1 MSSGVP
7 PQEGRPSEEEVRAA
21 LEAQMKRLRVEEVLL
36 SAVADLVN
44 LGMRRVGVA
53 PGTEDERDLGQAR
66 VAIDAVRALSPVLD
80 ETMPEQAGP
89 VRDALA
95 QVQMAFVQA
104 GGSQGGGSPGGDAGP
119 QAGGGSPEEG
129 SVPDAASEEPA
140 PGAARGEKDP
150 GPAQRSGR
158 LWVPGQ

>member
-1 MSSGVP
+1 M
-7 PQEGRPSEEEVRAA
+7 RTA

-44 LGMRRVGVA
+44 LGMRRVGVVS
-53 PGTEDERDLGQAR
+53 GTEDERDLAQAK
-66 VAIDAVRALSPVLD
+66 VAIEAVRALSPVLD
-80 ETMPEQAGP
+80 EAVPEQARP

-104 GGSQGGGSPGGDAGP
+104 GGSQGDEGPGEGEGEGPAAGPASDAGGSPGDVPAPDASPGKP
-119 QAGGGSPEEG
+119 AAGGEG
-129 SVPDAASEEPA
+129 EQE
-140 PGAARGEKDP
+140 P

>member
-1 MSSGVP
+1 MTSGVP
-7 PQEGRPSEEEVRAA
+7 PQEGQPSEQEMRAA

-44 LGMRRVGVA
+44 LGMRRVGVV
-53 PGTEDERDLGQAR
+53 PGTEDERDLEQAR
-66 VAIDAVRALSPVLD
+66 VAIESVRALGPVL
-80 ETMPEQAGP
+80 EAAVPEQAKP

-95 QVQMAFVQA
+95 QLQLGFVQA
-104 GGSQGGGSPGGDAGP
+104 GEASAAAPADAP
-119 QAGGGSPEEG
+119 QDPAGGNT
-129 SVPDAASEEPA
+129 APA
-140 PGAARGEKDP
+140 PGAETDPSPPAGGDAEDPEAP